1 MDFQRMRDER
11 GDIQEAT
18 LPIDSFHLAR
28 EGADRHDLQ
37 SA

>member
-1 MDFQRMRDER
+1 MSG

-28 EGADRHDLQ
+28 EGDGEPIFAMKSHIL
-37 SA
+37 SLP